1 MAAPDPFDVLRPIG
15 GALSRP
21 LGLLRDAA
29 WTAEQLGRS
38 ALGQERLRVA
48 VTGLSRSGKTVFIT
62 SLLANLL
69 AAGRGK
75 RVLPALEEASGG
87 RLRDVRLVPAGTQT
101 VPRFDLAGH
110 LSALAAD
117 PPSWPDR
124 TEDLSTVELT
134 LTVERASWLGGL
146 LGART
151 VTLEL
156 LDYPG
161 EWLLDLPMLSQDY
174 AEWSV
179 STLERLR
186 REPRATAAAEFLS
199 FADALPAAAPAE
211 EALARRGFTL
221 YRDALRTCRDDLGMR
236 LLQPGRTLNPGPRGE
251 APILWFFP
259 LPHPEGGGL
268 SDLLLQRFDAYL
280 SDQRENFFEPYFRRF
295 RRQAVLVDVLGA
307 LHAGQA
313 AFEDTADALAAI
325 AGALRDGESWLDRL
339 LGVGPER
346 VAFAATK
353 ADHVPSR
360 QRDALASLLAGLLG
374 ADGDRAPSSSVHVI
388 ASVRCTEDD
397 VATLED
403 RPVAAVRGVLLENG
417 RSARVYPGEVPLRPP
432 EPGFWAHG
440 FFRMP
445 EFQPPRLDP
454 GGATGVPHLGLD
466 TLLARLIGDLL

>member
-1 MAAPDPFDVLRPIG
+1 MAIPDPFDLLRPLG
-15 GALSRP
+15 LSRP

-69 AAGRGK
+69 AAGQGK
-75 RVLPALEEASGG
+75 RVLPALEAASGG
-87 RLRDVRLVPAGTQT
+87 RLRDVKLVPAVAQT

-110 LSALAAD
+110 LAALAAD

-134 LTVERASWLGGL
+134 LTLERSSWIGGGL
-146 LGART
+146 LGDRT

-174 AEWSV
+174 SGWSV
-179 STLERLR
+179 ATLARLR
-186 REPRATAAAEFLS
+186 REPRAAVCAEFLS

-211 EALARRGFTL
+211 EALARRGFNL
-221 YRDALRTCRDDLGMR
+221 YRDALRACRDELGMR
-236 LLQPGRTLNPGPRGE
+236 LLQPGRALNPGPRGE

-259 LPHPEGGGL
+259 LPNPEGGGL
-268 SDLLLQRFDAYL
+268 ADLLRQRFDAYL
-280 SDQRENFFEPYFRRF
+280 ADQRESFFEPYFRRF

-307 LHAGQA
+307 LHAGRA
-313 AFEDTADALAAI
+313 AFEDTADALSAI
-325 AGALRDGESWLDRL
+325 AAALRAEESWLDRL

-360 QRDALASLLAGLLG
+360 QRDALASLLGSLVGTEGEPAS
-374 ADGDRAPSSSVHVI
+374 ASSVHVI

-397 VATLED
+397 VATLEG

-432 EPGFWAHG
+432 EPGFWQHG
-440 FFRMP
+440 FFQMP
-445 EFQPPRLDP
+445 DFQPPRLDP
-454 GGATGVPHLGLD
+454 AGATGVPHLGLD

>member
-1 MAAPDPFDVLRPIG
+1 MPDPLDLLRPLG
-15 GALSRP
+15 LSRP
-21 LGLLRDAA
+21 LGLLRDMA

-38 ALGQERLRVA
+38 ALGQERLRLA

-69 AAGRGK
+69 AAGQGK
-75 RVLPALEEASGG
+75 RALPALEQASSR
-87 RLRDVRLVPAGTQT
+87 RLRDVRLVPAAAQT

-110 LSALAAD
+110 LAALAAD

-134 LTVERASWLGGL
+134 LTLERASWIGGGL
-146 LGART
+146 LGSRT

-174 AEWSV
+174 AEWSAA
-179 STLERLR
+179 TLPRLR
-186 REPRATAAAEFLS
+186 QEPRRSATAGFLS
-199 FADALPAAAPAE
+199 FVDALPAAAPAE

-221 YRDALRTCRDDLGMR
+221 YRDAIRACRDDLGMR
-236 LLQPGRTLNPGPRGE
+236 FLQPGRTLNPGPRGE

-259 LPHPEGGGL
+259 LPHPENSGGL
-268 SDLLLQRFDAYL
+268 AELLRQRFDAYL
-280 SDQRENFFEPYFRRF
+280 ADQRENFFEPYFRRF
-295 RRQAVLVDVLGA
+295 RRQVVLVDVLGA

-325 AGALRDGESWLDRL
+325 AAALRDEESWLDRL

-360 QRDALASLLAGLLG
+360 QRDALASLLG
-374 ADGDRAPSSSVHVI
+374 ALIRAEEPAASSSVHVL
-388 ASVRCTEDD
+388 ASIRCTEDD
-397 VATLED
+397 VATLEG

-432 EPGFWAHG
+432 EPGYWAHG

-454 GGATGVPHLGLD
+454 AGAAGVPHLGLD

>member
-1 MAAPDPFDVLRPIG
+1 MAVPDPLDLLRPLG
-15 GALSRP
+15 LSRP

-69 AAGRGK
+69 AAGQGR
-75 RVLPALEEASGG
+75 RVLPELEQASGG
-87 RLRDVRLVPAGTQT
+87 RLRDVRLVPAVAQT
-101 VPRFDLAGH
+101 VPRFDLSGH
-110 LSALAAD
+110 MAALAAD
-117 PPSWPDR
+117 PPSWPGR
-124 TEDLSTVELT
+124 TDDLSTVELT
-134 LTVERASWLGGL
+134 LTLERASWFGSGL
-146 LGART
+146 LGRRT

-174 AEWSV
+174 AAWSAA
-179 STLERLR
+179 TLARMR
-186 REPRATAAAEFLS
+186 REPRLSVAAEFLA
-199 FADALPAAAPAE
+199 FADALPAAAPPE
-211 EALARRGFTL
+211 EALARRGFVL
-221 YRDALRTCRDDLGMR
+221 YRDALRTLRDDLGMR
-236 LLQPGRTLNPGPRGE
+236 LLQPGRTLNPGPGGE

-259 LPHPEGGGL
+259 LPHPDGGGL
-268 SDLLLQRFDAYL
+268 ADLLRQRFDAYL
-280 SDQRENFFEPYFRRF
+280 ADQRESFFEPYFRRF

-325 AGALRDGESWLDRL
+325 AGALRAEESWLDRL

-360 QRDALASLLAGLLG
+360 QRDALAALLG
-374 ADGDRAPSSSVHVI
+374 SLVGGAEPAAEASSVHVL

-397 VATLED
+397 VATLD
-403 RPVAAVRGVLLENG
+403 GRPVAAVRGVLLENG
-417 RSARVYPGEVPLRPP
+417 RSARVYPGEVPLRRP

-454 GGATGVPHLGLD
+454 AGAAGVPHLGLD
-466 TLLARLIGDLL
+466 ALLARLIGDLL

>member
-1 MAAPDPFDVLRPIG
+1 LPDPLDALLRPFG
-15 GALSRP
+15 LSRP

-69 AAGRGK
+69 AAGQGR
-75 RVLPALEEASGG
+75 RALPALEAASGG
-87 RLRDVRLVPAGTQT
+87 RLRDVRLVPAVAQT
-101 VPRFDLAGH
+101 VPRFDLPGH
-110 LSALAAD
+110 LAALAAD
-117 PPSWPDR
+117 PPAWPGR

-134 LTVERASWLGGL
+134 LTLERSSWIGGGL
-146 LGART
+146 LGRRT

-174 AEWSV
+174 EAWSAA
-179 STLERLR
+179 TLDRLR
-186 REPRATAAAEFLS
+186 REPRATACAAFLS
-199 FADALPAAAPAE
+199 FVDALPAAAPAE
-211 EALARRGFTL
+211 EALARRGYAL
-221 YRDALRTCRDDLGMR
+221 YRDALRVCRDELGMR
-236 LLQPGRTLNPGPRGE
+236 LLQPGRALNPGPRGE

-259 LPHPEGGGL
+259 LPHPDGGGL
-268 SDLLLQRFDAYL
+268 SDLLRQRFDAYL
-280 SDQRENFFEPYFRRF
+280 ADQRESFFEPYFRRF

-325 AGALRDGESWLDRL
+325 AGALRDEESWLDRL

-360 QRDALASLLAGLLG
+360 QRDALAALLDALVGT
-374 ADGDRAPSSSVHVI
+374 APGTPSSVHVI

-397 VATLED
+397 VATLD
-403 RPVAAVRGVLLENG
+403 GRPVAAVRGVLLEGG

-432 EPGFWAHG
+432 EPGYWAHG

-445 EFQPPRLDP
+445 DFQPPRLDP
-454 GGATGVPHLGLD
+454 AGAAGVPHIGLD